1 MRPRRDSSTVS
12 KAVELQSGFR
22 QKLCSAGKA
31 YVPHSVQRDPSSA
44 GPAPSPSPVVNHP
57 SIAGT
62 CVVPGHQASR
72 SMMVALACPPP
83 SHIVCRP

>member
-12 KAVELQSGFR
+12 KVVEPQSGFR
-22 QKLCSAGKA
+22 QKLRSAGKA

-44 GPAPSPSPVVNHP
+44 GAVPPSPVVNHP

-62 CVVPGHQASR
+62 CVVPAIR
-72 SMMVALACPPP
+72 RAA
-83 SHIVCRP
+83 R